1 MTQSYTSCNWIQHGI
16 NFEPNELQMCC
27 LCCHIGKGHIVVKDN
42 YNGEIIKADELF
54 ALKEKFI
61 KENKNNIINP
71 KCEGCFLLQE
81 KCWEKSEKC
90 IKYIHFNHWTNCN
103 CDCIYCYTSWNKEN
117 FNKRPHYNVVPALKE
132 LFKANIFRPGGEITF
147 AGGEPTILDE
157 FDDIINLCL
166 DNGADRITIHSSGIR
181 YSRAL
186 EKGIREKK
194 ITICL
199 SADAGTSETYKKIKR
214 VDKFDIFWE
223 NVKKYAQN
231 QTDENDKKFVTT
243 KYILIPEINT
253 SKDEIDKW
261 FELNEKSGIKTVTF
275 DIETDYCRDLTEKGK
290 DYPEELVKISEY
302 MINKANELK
311 YNIIYYN
318 NFKYLAYKNGF
329 IDEY

>member
-1 MTQSYTSCNWIQHGI
+1 MAQSYTSCHWIQHGL

-27 LCCHIGKGHIVVKDN
+27 LCCHPGKGHLVIKDN

-54 ALKEKFI
+54 SLKEKFI
-61 KENKNNIINP
+61 EENRNNIINP
-71 KCEGCFLLQE
+71 KCEGCFALTNKEWDDKE
-81 KCWEKSEKC
+81 KYIS
-90 IKYIHFNHWTNCN
+90 YIHFNHWTNCN
-103 CDCIYCYTSWNKEN
+103 CDCIYCYTSWDKEN
-117 FNKRPHYNVVPALKE
+117 FNKRPHYNVLPALKE
-132 LFKANIFRPGGEITF
+132 LFKENVFRPGGEITF

-166 DNGADRITIHSSGIR
+166 DNGAGRITIHSSGIR
-181 YSRAL
+181 YSKAL

-194 ITICL
+194 ITVCL

-231 QTDENDKKFVTT
+231 QTDENNKRFVTT
-243 KYILIPEINT
+243 KYILIPGINT

-261 FELNEKSGIKTVTF
+261 FELNEQSGIKTVTF
-275 DIETDYCRDLTEKGK
+275 DIETDYCRDLTAKGQ
-290 DYPEELVKISEY
+290 DYPEELVKMAEY
-302 MINKANELK
+302 MINRANELK
-311 YNIIYYN
+311 YHIIYYN
-318 NFKYLAYKNGF
+318 NFNYLAYKNGF